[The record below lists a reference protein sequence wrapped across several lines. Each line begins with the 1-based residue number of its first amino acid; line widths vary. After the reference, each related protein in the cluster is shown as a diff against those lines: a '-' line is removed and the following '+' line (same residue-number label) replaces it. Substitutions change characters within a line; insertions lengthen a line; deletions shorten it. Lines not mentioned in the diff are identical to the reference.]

1 MRRLPIFKPCRVVMP
16 PSVAASFVRD
26 MRAFLAEPNA
36 IKRDEIAARQ
46 LDVLT
51 RFRLPRERDLRLSDV
66 KAMFLEMRDH
76 A

>member
-46 LDVLT
+46 LNVLM
-51 RFRLPRERDLRLSDV
+51 RFRLPRERDLQLSDV